1 MKKAGIVLT
10 LGLAAAIGS
19 AVPFS
24 AMAADETKDV
34 TISTNQ
40 TSQSAQST
48 VELNKTEE
56 AVPVYTVSVP
66 ATIELGR
73 DAVKVPIT
81 LSLQDDTSL
90 VPMDKKVSV
99 KIASAGYAGNLTKF
113 AVWNSRKLKE
123 ANYQLIDTPRAASPH
138 VYAIGD
144 TVAEW
149 KYGNHGTQTRYAQLT
164 DNYDSIPAGKYTGVI
179 NSTIAYEDKQSFT
192 HNYS

>member
-1 MKKAGIVLT
+1 
-10 LGLAAAIGS
+10 
-19 AVPFS
+19 
-24 AMAADETKDV
+24 MAADETKDV

-81 LSLQDDTSL
+81 PFSLQDDTSL

-99 KIASAGYAGNLTKF
+99 KIASAGYAGNLTR
-113 AVWNSRKLKE
+113 VCRMEL
-123 ANYQLIDTPRAASPH
+123 
-138 VYAIGD
+138 
-144 TVAEW
+144 AESS
-149 KYGNHGTQTRYAQLT
+149 KK
-164 DNYDSIPAGKYTGVI
+164 P
-179 NSTIAYEDKQSFT
+179 TIS
-192 HNYS
+192 

>member
-99 KIASAGYAGNLTKF
+99 KIASA
-113 AVWNSRKLKE
+113 KLRRQPHQVCRMEQQK
-123 ANYQLIDTPRAASPH
+123 AQRSQLSAD
-138 VYAIGD
+138 
-144 TVAEW
+144 
-149 KYGNHGTQTRYAQLT
+149 RYTACCIT
-164 DNYDSIPAGKYTGVI
+164 ACIRDR
-179 NSTIAYEDKQSFT
+179 
-192 HNYS
+192 

>member
-1 MKKAGIVLT
+1 MKKAGLVLT
-10 LGLAAAIGS
+10 LGLSATLGL
-19 AVPFS
+19 AVPFT
-24 AMAADETKDV
+24 ALADDTEDV

-73 DAVKVPIT
+73 DTTAVPIT

-99 KIASAGYAGNLTKF
+99 KIDSAGYAGNLSKF
-113 AVWNSRKLKE
+113 AVWNSSALKE
-123 ANYQLIDTPRAASPH
+123 ANYQLISSPRAANPT
-138 VYAIGD
+138 VYQIGD
-144 TVAEW
+144 TIVEW
-149 KYGNHGTQTRYAQLT
+149 KYGNHGTQNIYAQLT
-164 DNYDSIPAGKYTGVI
+164 DSYDSIPAGQYTGVI
-179 NSTIAYEDKQSFT
+179 NYTISYEDK
-192 HNYS
+192 